1 MIVSDLNN
9 NHSRKKAWQSEP
21 QYNWHLI
28 HTDKDVDTSPA
39 WRIEAV
45 CLWFFANIETNF
57 GKGTN
62 NPSSGG
68 PPLKLSF
75 WNTKLSEIL
84 SDRCGSYFHRSE
96 GRFDGDIKLAAVT
109 G

>member
-1 MIVSDLNN
+1 MLVSDLNN

-28 HTDKDVDTSPA
+28 HTDKYVDTSPA
-39 WRIEAV
+39 RRTETAG
-45 CLWFFANIETNF
+45 LWFFAYLETNF

-62 NPSSGG
+62 NPCSGG
-68 PPLKLSF
+68 PPLLKIRF
-75 WNTKLSEIL
+75 WNTKLSKIL

-96 GRFDGDIKLAAVT
+96 WRLDGII
-109 G
+109 

>member
-1 MIVSDLNN
+1 MLISDLNN

-39 WRIEAV
+39 RRTETAG
-45 CLWFFANIETNF
+45 LWFFADLETNF

-68 PPLKLSF
+68 PPP
-75 WNTKLSEIL
+75 KLSEIL
-84 SDRCGSYFHRSE
+84 SDKCGSYFHRSE
-96 GRFDGDIKLAAVT
+96 WRFDGIIKLATVT